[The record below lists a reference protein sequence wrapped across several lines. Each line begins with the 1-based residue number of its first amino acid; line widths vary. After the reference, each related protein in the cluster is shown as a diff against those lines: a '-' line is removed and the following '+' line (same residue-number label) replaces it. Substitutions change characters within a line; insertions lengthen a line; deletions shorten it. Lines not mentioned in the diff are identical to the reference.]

1 MAIYLLRRLLIGLF
15 TLWIVTILVYG
26 LIRAMPGDP
35 FTLNLE
41 SGDKKANMKEFEKA
55 KESLGLND
63 KIHVGYFKW
72 LNSIGHGDFGTSFT
86 QQKQVAI
93 IVAERIGPTL
103 LLTVPSLFL
112 GYLFAVPLGLYSS
125 AKSGTVRERTLSTIL
140 YMLYSLPAFVAA
152 IFLQS
157 LFSVTLRG
165 TVLELPLA
173 GMTSDGFKEM
183 SFLGQTWDLT
193 KHLFLPVLCYTYG
206 VLAYDSRFIQA
217 NMAEVTKQDYIRTAR
232 AKGVKEFTVYVK
244 HAFRNTL
251 IPFVTLI
258 GLTFPALLSG
268 SVILERIFNWPG
280 MGSQLIESVYT
291 RDYHLI
297 MAIVLLYSIMTLI
310 GQLLADLLYAF
321 ADPRITYD

>member
-15 TLWIVTILVYG
+15 TLWIVTILVYI
-26 LIRAMPGDP
+26 LVRNMPGDP

-41 SGDKKANMKEFEKA
+41 SGDKKVNQQQLKDARET
-55 KESLGLND
+55 LGLND
-63 KIHVGYFKW
+63 PIYVGYFKW
-72 LNSIGHGDFGTSFT
+72 LASVSKGDFGISFS
-86 QQKQVAI
+86 QNKPVAKI
-93 IVAERIGPTL
+93 IGSRIGPTL
-103 LLTVPSLFL
+103 LLTIPSLFFA
-112 GYLFAVPLGLYSS
+112 YLLAIPLGLYTS
-125 AKSGTVRERTLSTIL
+125 ARSGTARERTLSTTL

-157 LFSVTLRG
+157 LFSVTLRK
-165 TVLELPLA
+165 TAFELPLA
-173 GMTSDGFKEM
+173 GMTSDGFQEM
-183 SFLGQTWDLT
+183 SLLGQTWDLMQ
-193 KHLFLPVLCYTYG
+193 HLFLPVACYTYG

-244 HAFRNTL
+244 HAFRNTM

-268 SVILERIFNWPG
+268 SVILEKIFNWPG
-280 MGSQLIESVYT
+280 MGSQLLESVST
-291 RDYHLI
+291 RDYYLI

-310 GQLLADLLYAF
+310 GQLLADVLYAF